1 MAASSFS
8 QVFQEELKDAGERLL
23 TPPASTPELLILLDK
38 VELLLSRVEQA
49 PSKRTYD
56 ALLPLMK
63 ALIAPD
69 LLRHSEIDVKVS
81 VASCINEITRVTAPD
96 APYDDKQMQEIFEL
110 SVMALGK
117 LSLASGRCYTK
128 AVSILHNI
136 AAVRSCLVML
146 DLEFDELIVE
156 MFQLFLNTI
165 RSDHPQS
172 VFSDIEMIMSL
183 VLEET
188 EEIPLELI
196 IPLLRSVK
204 KGNQNISP
212 TSWKLGENVLNKC
225 ADKLRPYLPPAVQF
239 MGFDV
244 GDFAEIVFS
253 ICQDAS
259 RSEHLNGLPIS
270 ATGPSSSDDSQLKK
284 ASQTKGKRKRIPEK
298 EEVPEM
304 ANGMENHG
312 EELVGCQIK
321 VWWPLDRRF
330 YEGAISSFDPIKK
343 KHKVL
348 YADGDEEMLDLSTE
362 RWMFVSKSNVSE
374 QDQGNDLP
382 SSNVLSDTK
391 MDSVDASS
399 LPSPSHEMD
408 AHNPLWNY
416 VTIVEKK
423 SDGGG
428 NVTWQCNFCKVIK
441 RGSYTRVRGHL
452 LNSPSAG
459 VRPCEK
465 VTSKDVATMRRLEDN
480 KAKGRK
486 KKTDS
491 ADASS
496 VPSPSDVVDTKNPSD
511 DEDTKNPSN
520 EVDTKNPYNEGDTSN
535 PLWRYVTRLEKRRHG
550 GGNVTWRCNFCNVVK
565 KGSYTRV
572 RGHLLNWQ
580 SAGVKPC
587 EKVTHEDIATM
598 QRLENEAVGRR
609 K

>member
-1 MAASSFS
+1 MAASSSS

-23 TPPASTPELLILLDK
+23 APPASTPELLILLDK

-49 PSKRTYD
+49 PSERTYD

-69 LLRHSEIDVKVS
+69 LLRHSDIDVKVS
-81 VASCINEITRVTAPD
+81 AASCINEITRVTAPD

-172 VFSDIEMIMSL
+172 VFSDMEMIMSL

-270 ATGPSSSDDSQLKK
+270 ATGPSSSDDSLLKK

-312 EELVGCQIK
+312 EELVWLPDKSLVAIRPK
-321 VWWPLDRRF
+321 VNTLKNLNIMLSLPWF
-330 YEGAISSFDPIKK
+330 YEGAISSFDPIEK

-362 RWMFVSKSNVSE
+362 RWMFVSKSNFSE
-374 QDQGNDLP
+374 QVG
-382 SSNVLSDTK
+382 
-391 MDSVDASS
+391 
-399 LPSPSHEMD
+399 
-408 AHNPLWNY
+408 
-416 VTIVEKK
+416 I
-423 SDGGG
+423 
-428 NVTWQCNFCKVIK
+428 
-441 RGSYTRVRGHL
+441 L
-452 LNSPSAG
+452 LNSVS
-459 VRPCEK
+459 
-465 VTSKDVATMRRLEDN
+465 L
-480 KAKGRK
+480 
-486 KKTDS
+486 
-491 ADASS
+491 
-496 VPSPSDVVDTKNPSD
+496 
-511 DEDTKNPSN
+511 
-520 EVDTKNPYNEGDTSN
+520 
-535 PLWRYVTRLEKRRHG
+535 
-550 GGNVTWRCNFCNVVK
+550 
-565 KGSYTRV
+565 
-572 RGHLLNWQ
+572 
-580 SAGVKPC
+580 
-587 EKVTHEDIATM
+587 
-598 QRLENEAVGRR
+598 
-609 K
+609 